1 MISVRWSLVHFPRG
15 SSWNLRHKEL
25 HETRRVQEHCD
36 RIIYKQC
43 YTFLQPGRYKM
54 PVSFAKKLIFL
65 MQNFYNLTIYK
76 ILIFLV
82 QSLYMIYKK
91 TDVSYA
97 KFVYNHIQ
105 NVHTK
110 YHNFLQRILVF
121 SCLYLLSVALIM
133 MWNETQ

>member
-1 MISVRWSLVHFPRG
+1 MRPGESKNTAI
-15 SSWNLRHKEL
+15 EL
-25 HETRRVQEHCD
+25 YTNNVIHSYSQVGIKC
-36 RIIYKQC
+36 QC
-43 YTFLQPGRYKM
+43 PLQ
-54 PVSFAKKLIFL
+54 KKLIFL
-65 MQNFYNLTIYK
+65 MQNFYNLTIYN

-110 YHNFLQRILVF
+110 YHNFFAKDTGI
-121 SCLYLLSVALIM
+121 
-133 MWNETQ
+133 

>member
-25 HETRRVQEHCD
+25 HETRRVQKHCD

-43 YTFLQPGRYKM
+43 YTFLQPGKYKM

-110 YHNFLQRILVF
+110 YHNFFCKGYWYLVVYIF
-121 SCLYLLSVALIM
+121 SPLP
-133 MWNETQ
+133 